1 MRLQNIN
8 TYLDF
13 HEVSGELQNRRRKL
27 DALYVIK
34 KTQLFS
40 PNEMTWNI
48 SLLTSLPSAR
58 VPSTLICVFCYKDT
72 LFSIFQWVY
81 QKEHKGRFWRKKA
94 LNSLNKC
101 KLFIEHIHPSNLCRK
116 NVTLLSTF
124 KMLQAPSEQRSV
136 KHRL

>member
-1 MRLQNIN
+1 MRTKKVPKIPTMLFTMDQPF
-8 TYLDF
+8 YLF
-13 HEVSGELQNRRRKL
+13 IQTHK
-27 DALYVIK
+27 
-34 KTQLFS
+34 LFS
-40 PNEMTWNI
+40 PNKMTWNI
-48 SLLTSLPSAR
+48 SLLTSAR

-81 QKEHKGRFWRKKA
+81 QKEHKGRFWRKKKA

-124 KMLQAPSEQRSV
+124 KVIRFQNSTYFCCTEKNCFLY
-136 KHRL
+136 